1 MIIETSTLMTMMGIT
16 ITVIG
21 VVATLITIVI
31 GGYALLLQ
39 KALSKKS
46 EQEFKEHF
54 DKMLDNASK
63 DPAVLEK
70 FIQCVI
76 EKDEFKNRFLALI
89 KNEIENVLDSRLN
102 INIIDA
108 LKNDDNE
115 DIKSQFQQKG
125 QV

>member
-31 GGYALLLQ
+31 GCYALLLQ
-39 KALSKKS
+39 KVLSKKS

-89 KNEIENVLDSRLN
+89 KNEIENVLDSRHN
-102 INIIDA
+102 IDIIDA

>member
-1 MIIETSTLMTMMGIT
+1 MIMETSTLMTMMGIT

-21 VVATLITIVI
+21 TVATLITIVI

-46 EQEFKEHF
+46 KQEFKEHF

-89 KNEIENVLDSRLN
+89 KNEIENVLDSRHN
-102 INIIDA
+102 MGA

>member
-1 MIIETSTLMTMMGIT
+1 MRQKTLT
-16 ITVIG
+16 
-21 VVATLITIVI
+21 
-31 GGYALLLQ
+31 
-39 KALSKKS
+39 
-46 EQEFKEHF
+46 
-54 DKMLDNASK
+54 
-63 DPAVLEK
+63 VLEK

-89 KNEIENVLDSRLN
+89 KNEIENVLDSRHN
-102 INIIDA
+102 MGA